1 MKKLF
6 DKDWFWLGLIIL
18 ISLVIGFPLLKPGF
32 YPFHDEAQIANLY
45 EMIRAISGGQFPP
58 RWAPDF
64 SFNYGYPFFVFYYP
78 LPFYLGSWFYFLFKN
93 SLVWS
98 LKLVFLFSL
107 PLSGIFFYFLARKF
121 FSRQFSF
128 LATAV
133 YLLTPYR
140 AVDLYV
146 RGAVGELWSFV
157 FMPAVLLTFF
167 NLLEKRNLRNEFL
180 AGLSLAALILAHNL
194 TAIIFLPFLAVFC
207 FFWILMQKKK
217 TDSFFSLAIGGW
229 TGLAFSAY
237 YWVPAVLEKK
247 FIQTGTPF
255 NPFDHFPFIRQLLIP
270 SWGYGAS
277 VWGPDDKMSF
287 QIGVVNLM
295 AIVLGFLVFVWKK
308 RFLGQKKLVLWET
321 IMFSFAFS
329 VFMMN
334 IRSGFLWKI
343 LPLGEYV
350 QFPWRFLLLTTLF
363 SSLSIGFLDDFSGK
377 IKKTSFVVILL
388 LLSVLNLKYFKP
400 EKSLLVNDNYY
411 LERMFANRL
420 SQGESEKVSEKY
432 YNYSE
437 DYLPLTIWTQK
448 RPNSLPKSVL
458 EVSSGQISFRKSTP
472 TLFFAKVETSQ
483 PTKLIF
489 HQYYFPGWQVAINGQ
504 KREININKP
513 FGDIAVF
520 IAPGKSDI
528 KIWFGRS
535 LVRLIAELITLIIF
549 FVYFVLIFKQRLK
562 K

>member
-1 MKKLF
+1 MKKLS

-18 ISLVIGFPLLKPGF
+18 VSLVIGFPLLKPGF
-32 YPFHDEAQIANLY
+32 YPFHDETQIANLY

-64 SFNYGYPFFVFYYP
+64 SFNYGYPFFVFYYH
-78 LPFYLGSWFYFLFKN
+78 LPFYLGSLFYFLFKT

-107 PLSGIFFYFLARKF
+107 PLSGIFFYFLAKKF
-121 FSRQFSF
+121 FSRKFSF
-128 LATAV
+128 LATCV

-140 AVDLYV
+140 AVNLYV

-157 FMPAVLLTFF
+157 FMPAVLLTFLNLIERR
-167 NLLEKRNLRNEFL
+167 NLLNKFL

-194 TAIIFLPFLAVFC
+194 TAIIFFPFLIIFC
-207 FFWILMQKKK
+207 FFLILNQKDKQNRL
-217 TDSFFSLAIGGW
+217 FSLVIGGL

-237 YWVPAVLEKK
+237 YWLPAVLEKR
-247 FIQTGTPF
+247 FIQKGTPF
-255 NPFDHFPFIRQLLIP
+255 NPFDHFPFIRQLVIP

-287 QIGVVNLM
+287 QIGVVNLL
-295 AIVLGFLVFVWKK
+295 AIVLGFLIFVFRK
-308 RFLGQKKLVLWET
+308 RFLGQKKLMLFGT
-321 IMFSFAFS
+321 IMFSFILS

-334 IRSGFLWKI
+334 IRSGFLWKL

-350 QFPWRFLLLTTLF
+350 QFPWRFLLLITLF
-363 SSLSIGFLDDFSGK
+363 SSLSIGFLEIFSNK
-377 IKKTSFVVILL
+377 IKNFFFVLILL
-388 LLSVLNLKYFKP
+388 LLSLLNLRYFKP
-400 EKSLLVNDNYY
+400 EKKLLVNDDYY

-420 SQGESEKVSEKY
+420 SKGESEKISEKY

-448 RPNSLPKSVL
+448 RPNSLPRSIF
-458 EVSSGQISFRKSTP
+458 EISSGQIIFQKLKP
-472 TLFFAKVETSQ
+472 TLFFVKVETNQ
-483 PTKLIF
+483 PTTLLF
-489 HQYYFPGWQVAINGQ
+489 HQYYFPGWQVVINGQ
-504 KREININKP
+504 KREIQINKP
-513 FGDIAVF
+513 FGDMAF
-520 IAPGKSDI
+520 FLSPGKYDI

-535 LVRLIAELITLIIF
+535 LVRLLAEFISLTVL
-549 FVYFVLIFKQRLK
+549 FVYFVLIFRQKLK